1 MTLLEQLVELAQ
13 EIESEDPIDW
23 GMLSVNESD
32 AYRMIATSVLEN
44 YLNTDADSR
53 DIMMLSTIVKLTV
66 ENFVLNL
73 KLYVSSQNQSE

>member
-1 MTLLEQLVELAQ
+1 MTLIEQLVELAQ

-32 AYRMIATSVLEN
+32 AYKMIATSVLEN

>member
-73 KLYVSSQNQSE
+73 KLHVSSQNQSE